1 MDKKGA
7 RDGSHDL
14 NFSSA
19 SLGPREASALGETI
33 CGLWFLLCE
42 VSCSREALA
51 MAVFVWRG

>member
-1 MDKKGA
+1 MVKREA

-19 SLGPREASALGETI
+19 SLGPRDASALGEAI

-42 VSCSREALA
+42 VSCSREASA
-51 MAVFVWRG
+51 TAVFVWRG